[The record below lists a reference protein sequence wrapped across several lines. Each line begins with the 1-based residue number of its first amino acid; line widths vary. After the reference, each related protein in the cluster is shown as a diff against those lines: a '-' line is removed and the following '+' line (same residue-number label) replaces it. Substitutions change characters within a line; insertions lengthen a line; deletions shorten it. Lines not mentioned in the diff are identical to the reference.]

1 MTTPLV
7 LHPMAP
13 LAYSGSVMLT
23 TAGADLP
30 RHFGNILMISI
41 GGSELPVVTMGF
53 ALTGIL
59 LGRYLT
65 PKKDPPLSRSKDLVV
80 TVILLLVAFAWV
92 VDSQPRLILTTLLA
106 CGLGYAGFAAVELM
120 GEETLNLIRRMFQAA
135 TGLLDRI
142 TKRSTK

>member
-7 LHPMAP
+7 LHPMKA

-23 TAGADLP
+23 SAGADLP

-41 GGSELPVVTMGF
+41 GGAELPVVTMGF

-80 TVILLLVAFAWV
+80 TVILLLVAFAW
-92 VDSQPRLILTTLLA
+92 S
-106 CGLGYAGFAAVELM
+106 
-120 GEETLNLIRRMFQAA
+120 
-135 TGLLDRI
+135 
-142 TKRSTK
+142 